1 MVIGCKFM
9 KIECILVH
17 YILYFKFNTSLNIT
31 ENYLF
36 GDKGTALN
44 ITDQLYIIQSLKGVL
59 QKNSLFYTFCAQL
72 FL

>member
-17 YILYFKFNTSLNIT
+17 YILYFKFNTSLYIT

-36 GDKGTALN
+36 GDKGTALS
-44 ITDQLYIIQSLKGVL
+44 ITDQLYIIQSLKGVS
-59 QKNSLFYTFCAQL
+59 QKNSLFYTFGAQL